1 MRVAVLSL
9 IILLFFFNSNKVYS
23 GTVTMPSTLTTD
35 TTDFVL
41 LSSSGT
47 TPSISGYTGTL
58 LVSAVA
64 SDGNIKVTSV
74 TNLMQAAGYCNY
86 PSDNSSV
93 PSQCTGNS
101 LTEIGFRGTQDDI
114 NNALATLSFKGDGA
128 AGSPTIT
135 VAVTPAGTNYFS
147 GNGHYYELVT
157 GTINWEDAK
166 TAAEASTYLG
176 LTGYLVTITSEA
188 ENNFIK
194 NKIGTNTWIG
204 GSDDATHTSNTHP
217 AISLDLGQGTAL
229 AGEGTWEWVSG
240 PENGKTFF
248 CQVAIES
255 TTPGVNKADPA
266 HEDCTVASGYSY
278 ANWLTDEPNDHP
290 SAEDGDENC
299 AHMYGSPSGRKGKWN
314 DLHCTRDTTGAYV
327 IEYGGT
333 AGESA
338 TVSGQTT
345 LTIRSTEVSGFN
357 AFDDKQV
364 SGMANAQTEHAK
376 RFMFNT
382 TNQVMRRM
390 EQFRRVGINKSTRIK
405 DMKLSL
411 SNQNNYKE
419 QIPPELFDYY
429 IDKYKNLSSKNI
441 DDLISELPLTKY
453 LKENYNMTPK
463 DWAFWT
469 AGSINKGR
477 LNLSSGGDL
486 GIINRTES
494 FLLGAD
500 VNYNKGSLFGLVFR
514 REDDQS
520 NIGTKDS
527 TGFLARSNNF
537 SLYNTWQGSEKNY
550 IDSFLGFGKTT
561 YATTRITD
569 TSNPSNV
576 VKGKF
581 KANQIFGSVKYNLK
595 NVRKNYKFHNY
606 SKFDLGFVNF
616 DGYSETG
623 SSSSKLKFDKRELET
638 SSISLGSAVEKEI
651 YLTDS
656 LFIPYFK
663 IDFNKDLTDGS
674 DIQANFVGETT
685 KYNTTIEKKY
695 NSMIILET
703 GFDWF
708 LDNGWNIKSV
718 FSRIDKDGVGHENLI
733 ELRAVKSRQNL
744 Y

>member
-1 MRVAVLSL
+1 MRVTVLSL
-9 IILLFFFNSNKVYS
+9 IILLFFFNSNKAYS
-23 GTVTMPSTLTTD
+23 GTLTMPSTLTTD

-47 TPSISGYTGTL
+47 TPSISGYSGTL

-74 TNLMQAAGYCNY
+74 TNLMRAVGYCTY
-86 PSDNSSV
+86 TSDSSSA
-93 PSQCTGNS
+93 PIACTGNS

-114 NNALATLSFKGDGA
+114 NNALATLSFKGDGV

-147 GNGHYYELVT
+147 GNGHYYELVS

-176 LTGYLVTITSEA
+176 LTGYLVTITSAA

-194 NKIGTNTWIG
+194 NKISTATWIG
-204 GSDDATHTSNTHP
+204 ASDDATHTSNTHP
-217 AISLDLGQGTAL
+217 AITSGGAGSDPTKGL

-240 PENGKTFF
+240 PDNGKTFH
-248 CQVAIES
+248 CQEKIE
-255 TTPGVNKADPA
+255 PKADPA
-266 HEDCTVASGYSY
+266 HPDCTVASGYEY
-278 ANWLTDEPNDHP
+278 VNWKSGEPNDHN
-290 SAEDGDENC
+290 SDHDGEENC
-299 AHMYGSPSGRKGKWN
+299 AHMYGSPAGVKGQWN
-314 DLHCTRDTTGAYV
+314 DLHCTEDTTTAYV

-345 LTIRSTEVSGFN
+345 LTINSTEASGSTYTAFN
-357 AFDDKQV
+357 DKQV
-364 SGMANAQTEHAK
+364 SGMINAQTEYAK

-405 DMKLSL
+405 DMKLTL
-411 SNQNNYKE
+411 ANDQNNYNK
-419 QIPPELFDYY
+419 QIPTELFDYY
-429 IDKYKNLSSKNI
+429 IDEYKNLSAKNV
-441 DDLISELPLTKY
+441 DDLISKLPLTKY

-477 LNLSSGGDL
+477 LNLSSVGDL

-494 FLLGAD
+494 FIVGAD
-500 VNYNKGSLFGLVFR
+500 VNYDKGSLFGLALR
-514 REDDQS
+514 HEDDQS
-520 NIGTKDS
+520 DIGTKDS

-537 SLYNTWQGSEKNY
+537 SVYNTWQGSEKNY

-561 YATTRITD
+561 YATTRIID
-569 TSNPSNV
+569 ISNPSNV

-581 KANQIFGSVKYNLK
+581 KAKQVFGSVKYNFK
-595 NVRKNYKFHNY
+595 NVHKDYKFHNY
-606 SKFDLGFVNF
+606 SKFDFGFVNF

-623 SSSSKLKFDKRELET
+623 SSSSKLKFGKRELET
-638 SSISLGSAVEKEI
+638 SSISLGSAIEKEI

-663 IDFNKDLTDGS
+663 LDFSKDLTDGS
-674 DIQANFVGETT
+674 DIQANYVGNTT
-685 KYNTTIEKKY
+685 KYNTTIDK
-695 NSMIILET
+695 NFSSMIIFET

-708 LDNGWNIKSV
+708 FDNGWNIKSV
-718 FSRIDKDGVGHENLI
+718 ISRTDKDGVGHENLL
-733 ELRAVKSRQNL
+733 ELRAVRSRQNL

>member
-74 TNLMQAAGYCNY
+74 TSLMQAAGYCNY
-86 PSDNSSV
+86 SSDNSSV

-147 GNGHYYELVT
+147 GNGHYYQLVT
-157 GTINWEDAK
+157 GTINWTNAK
-166 TAAEASTYLG
+166 TAAEASTYEG
-176 LTGYLVTITSEA
+176 LTGYLVTITSAA

-194 NKIGTNTWIG
+194 NKIATNTWIG

-217 AISLDLGQGTAL
+217 AITSGGAGSDPTDGL

-240 PENGKTFF
+240 PDNGKTFH
-248 CQVAIES
+248 CQEKIE
-255 TTPGVNKADPA
+255 PKADPA
-266 HEDCTVASGYSY
+266 HPDCTVASGYEY
-278 ANWLTDEPNDHP
+278 VNWLTNEPNDHN
-290 SAEDGDENC
+290 SETDGQENC
-299 AHMYGSPSGRKGKWN
+299 AHMYGSGGNKGKWN
-314 DLHCTRDTTGAYV
+314 DLPCTNTVGAYV

-345 LTIRSTEVSGFN
+345 LTIKSTEVSGFN

-376 RFMFNT
+376 RFMYNT

-390 EQFRRVGINKSTRIK
+390 EQFRRVGINKSTQIK
-405 DMKLSL
+405 DMRLTL
-411 SNQNNYKE
+411 ANNQNNYSE
-419 QIPPELFDYY
+419 LIPPEFFNNY
-429 IDKYKNLSSKNI
+429 IDKYKDLSTENI
-441 DDLISELPLTKY
+441 NDLISELPLTKY

-463 DWAFWT
+463 DWAFWS

-494 FLLGAD
+494 FLVGAD

-514 REDDQS
+514 HEDDQS

-527 TGFLARSNNF
+527 TRFLARSNNF

-561 YATTRITD
+561 YATTRIID

-581 KANQIFGSVKYNLK
+581 KANQIFGSVKYNFK

-606 SKFDLGFVNF
+606 SKFDFGFVNF

-674 DIQANFVGETT
+674 DIQVNFVGETT

-718 FSRIDKDGVGHENLI
+718 ISRIDKDGVGHENIL

>member
-1 MRVAVLSL
+1 
-9 IILLFFFNSNKVYS
+9 
-23 GTVTMPSTLTTD
+23 MPSTLTTD

-74 TNLMQAAGYCNY
+74 TNLMQAQGYCNY
-86 PSDNSSV
+86 SSDNSSV

-101 LTEIGFRGTQDDI
+101 LSEIGFRGTQEDI
-114 NNALATLSFKGDGA
+114 NNALATLSFKGDGVV
-128 AGSPTIT
+128 GSPTIT

-147 GNGHYYELVT
+147 GNGHYYKLVT

-194 NKIGTNTWIG
+194 NKIGTNTWIA

-217 AISLDLGQGTAL
+217 AISLVLGQGTAL

-255 TTPGVNKADPA
+255 ATPGVNKADPA
-266 HEDCTVASGYSY
+266 HEDCTVASGYEY
-278 ANWLTDEPNDHP
+278 ANWLTDEPNDHGT
-290 SAEDGDENC
+290 AADGEENC
-299 AHMYGSPSGRKGKWN
+299 AHMYGSPAGRKGKWN
-314 DLHCTRDTTGAYV
+314 DLHCTDDTTGAYV

-345 LTIRSTEVSGFN
+345 LTIKSTEVSGFN

-376 RFMFNT
+376 RFMYNT

-390 EQFRRVGINKSTRIK
+390 EQFRRVGINKSTQIK
-405 DMKLSL
+405 DMRLTL
-411 SNQNNYKE
+411 ANNQNNYSE
-419 QIPPELFDYY
+419 LIPPEFFNNY
-429 IDKYKNLSSKNI
+429 INKYKDLSTENI
-441 DDLISELPLTKY
+441 NDLISELPLTKY

-463 DWAFWT
+463 DWAFWS

-494 FLLGAD
+494 FLVGAD

-527 TGFLARSNNF
+527 TRFLARSNNF

-561 YATTRITD
+561 YATTRIID

-581 KANQIFGSVKYNLK
+581 KANQIFGSVKYNFK

-606 SKFDLGFVNF
+606 SKFDFGFVNF

-695 NSMIILET
+695 SSMIILET

-718 FSRIDKDGVGHENLI
+718 ISRIDKDGVGHENIL

>member
-74 TNLMQAAGYCNY
+74 TNLMQAEGYCNY

-101 LTEIGFRGTQDDI
+101 LTEIGFRGSQDDI

-147 GNGHYYELVT
+147 GNGHYYQLVT
-157 GTINWEDAK
+157 GNINWTNAK
-166 TAAEASTYLG
+166 TAAEASTYEG
-176 LTGYLVTITSEA
+176 LTGYLVTITSAA

-194 NKIGTNTWIG
+194 NKIATNTWIG
-204 GSDDATHTSNTHP
+204 GSDDATYTSNTHP
-217 AISLDLGQGTAL
+217 AITSGGAGNSTPHGL

-240 PENGKTFF
+240 PDNGKTFH
-248 CQVAIES
+248 CQEKIE
-255 TTPGVNKADPA
+255 PKADPA
-266 HEDCTVASGYSY
+266 HPDCTVASGYEY
-278 ANWLTDEPNDHP
+278 VNWLTNEPNDHN
-290 SAEDGDENC
+290 SDKDGQENC
-299 AHMYGSPSGRKGKWN
+299 AHMYGSGDNKGKWN
-314 DLHCTRDTTGAYV
+314 DLPCTNTVGAYV

-345 LTIRSTEVSGFN
+345 LTINSTEASGSTYTAFN
-357 AFDDKQV
+357 DKQV
-364 SGMANAQTEHAK
+364 SGMINAQTEYAK

-405 DMKLSL
+405 DMRLTL
-411 SNQNNYKE
+411 ANDQNNYNK
-419 QIPPELFDYY
+419 QIPTELFDYY
-429 IDKYKNLSSKNI
+429 IDEYKNLSAKNV
-441 DDLISELPLTKY
+441 DDLISKLPLTKY

-477 LNLSSGGDL
+477 LNLSSVGDL

-494 FLLGAD
+494 FIVGAD
-500 VNYNKGSLFGLVFR
+500 VNYDKGSLFGLALR
-514 REDDQS
+514 HEDDQS
-520 NIGTKDS
+520 DIGMKDS
-527 TGFLARSNNF
+527 TGFLARSDNF
-537 SLYNTWQGSEKNY
+537 SIYNTWQGSEKNY

-561 YATTRITD
+561 YATTRIVD
-569 TSNPSNV
+569 LANPSNV

-581 KANQIFGSVKYNLK
+581 KAKQVFGSVKYNFK
-595 NVRKNYKFHNY
+595 NVHKNYKFHNY
-606 SKFDLGFVNF
+606 SKFDFGFVNF

-623 SSSSKLKFDKRELET
+623 SSSSKLKFGKRELET
-638 SSISLGSAVEKEI
+638 SSISVGSAIEKEI

-663 IDFNKDLTDGS
+663 LDFSKDLTDGS
-674 DIQANFVGETT
+674 DIQANYVGNTA
-685 KYNTTIEKKY
+685 KYNTTIDK
-695 NSMIILET
+695 NFSSMIIFET

-708 LDNGWNIKSV
+708 FDNGWNIKSV
-718 FSRIDKDGVGHENLI
+718 ISRTDKDGLGHENLL
-733 ELRAVKSRQNL
+733 ELRAVRSRQNL

>member
-1 MRVAVLSL
+1 MRAIVLSL
-9 IILLFFFNSNKVYS
+9 IILIFVFNNNKVYS
-23 GTVTMPSTLTTD
+23 GTVTMPSILTTD

-41 LSSSGT
+41 LSNSGT

-64 SDGNIKVTSV
+64 SDGNIKVTTV
-74 TNLMQAAGYCNY
+74 TSLMQAAGYCSY
-86 PSDNSSV
+86 SSDSSTV
-93 PSQCTGNS
+93 PSNCTGSS

-114 NNALATLSFKGDGA
+114 NNALETLSFKGDGA

-135 VAVTPAGTNYFS
+135 VSVTPAGTNYFS
-147 GNGHYYELVT
+147 GNGHYYKLVT
-157 GTINWEDAK
+157 GNINWTNAK
-166 TAAEASTYLG
+166 TAAEASTYEG

-194 NKIGTNTWIG
+194 NKLATNTWIG
-204 GSDDATHTSNTHP
+204 GSDNSTYTSNTH
-217 AISLDLGQGTAL
+217 AQT
-229 AGEGTWEWVSG
+229 EGTWEWVSG
-240 PENGKTFF
+240 PDNGNTFF
-248 CQVAIES
+248 CQVEI
-255 TTPGVNKADPA
+255 GVKAEAA
-266 HEDCTVASGYSY
+266 HEDCAVASGYSFE
-278 ANWLTDEPNDHP
+278 NWKDLEPNDHN
-290 SAEDGDENC
+290 SATIGEEDC
-299 AHMYGSPSGRKGKWN
+299 AHMYGTGGTKGQWN
-314 DLHCTRDTTGAYV
+314 DLPCSNTVGAYV

-345 LTIRSTEVSGFN
+345 LTINSTEASGSTFN
-357 AFDDKQV
+357 VFDDKQV
-364 SGMANAQTEHAK
+364 SGMVNAQTEHAK

-390 EQFRRVGINKSTRIK
+390 EQFRRVGINKSTQIK
-405 DMKLSL
+405 DMRLTL
-411 SNQNNYKE
+411 ANQNNYNE

-429 IDKYKNLSSKNI
+429 IDEYKNLSTENI
-441 DDLISELPLTKY
+441 NDLISELPLTKY
-453 LKENYNMTPK
+453 LKENYGMTPNN
-463 DWAFWT
+463 WAFWS

-477 LNLSSGGDL
+477 LNLSSDGDL

-494 FLLGAD
+494 FIVGAD
-500 VNYNKGSLFGLVFR
+500 VNYNKGSLFGLALR
-514 REDDQS
+514 HEDDQS

-527 TGFLARSNNF
+527 TRFLARSDNF

-550 IDSFLGFGKTT
+550 IDTFLGFGETT
-561 YATTRITD
+561 YATTRIVD

-581 KANQIFGSVKYNLK
+581 KANQVFSSIKYNFK
-595 NVRKNYKFHNY
+595 NVYKNYKLHNY
-606 SKFDLGFVNF
+606 SKFDFGFVNF

-623 SSSSKLKFDKRELET
+623 NSSSKLKFDKRELKT
-638 SSISLGSAVEKEI
+638 SSISLGSAIEKEI

-663 IDFNKDLTDGS
+663 IDFDKDLTDGS
-674 DIQANFVGETT
+674 DVQANFVGETT
-685 KYNTTIEKKY
+685 KYNTTIDKNY
-695 NSMIILET
+695 SSMVILET

-718 FSRIDKDGVGHENLI
+718 ISRIDKDGVGHENLL
-733 ELRAVKSRQNL
+733 ELRAVKSKQNL

>member
-1 MRVAVLSL
+1 MRAIVLSL
-9 IILLFFFNSNKVYS
+9 IILIFVFNNNKVYS
-23 GTVTMPSTLTTD
+23 GTVTMPSILTTD

-41 LSSSGT
+41 LSNSGT

-64 SDGNIKVTSV
+64 SDGNIKVTTV
-74 TNLMQAAGYCNY
+74 TSLMQAAGYCSY
-86 PSDNSSV
+86 SSDSSTV
-93 PSQCTGNS
+93 PSNCTGSS

-114 NNALATLSFKGDGA
+114 NNALETLSFKGDGA

-135 VAVTPAGTNYFS
+135 VSVTPAGTNYFS
-147 GNGHYYELVT
+147 GNGHYYKLVT
-157 GTINWEDAK
+157 GNINWTNAK
-166 TAAEASTYLG
+166 TAAEASTYEG

-194 NKIGTNTWIG
+194 NKLATNTWIG
-204 GSDDATHTSNTHP
+204 GSDNSTYTSNTH
-217 AISLDLGQGTAL
+217 AQT
-229 AGEGTWEWVSG
+229 EGTWEWVSG
-240 PENGKTFF
+240 PDNGNTFF
-248 CQVAIES
+248 CQVEI
-255 TTPGVNKADPA
+255 GVKAEAA
-266 HEDCTVASGYSY
+266 HEDCAVASGYSFE
-278 ANWLTDEPNDHP
+278 NWKDLEPNDHN
-290 SAEDGDENC
+290 SATIGEEDC
-299 AHMYGSPSGRKGKWN
+299 AHMYGTGGTKGQWN
-314 DLHCTRDTTGAYV
+314 DLPCSNTVGAYV

-345 LTIRSTEVSGFN
+345 LTINSTEASGSTFN
-357 AFDDKQV
+357 VFDDKQV
-364 SGMANAQTEHAK
+364 SGMVNAQIEHAK

-390 EQFRRVGINKSTRIK
+390 EQFRRVGINKSTQIK
-405 DMKLSL
+405 DMRLTL
-411 SNQNNYKE
+411 ANQNNYNE

-429 IDKYKNLSSKNI
+429 IDEYKNLSTENI
-441 DDLISELPLTKY
+441 NDLISELPLTKY
-453 LKENYNMTPK
+453 LKENYGMTPNN
-463 DWAFWT
+463 WAFWS

-477 LNLSSGGDL
+477 LNLSSDGDL

-494 FLLGAD
+494 FIVGAD
-500 VNYNKGSLFGLVFR
+500 VNYNKGSLFGLALR
-514 REDDQS
+514 HEDDQS

-527 TGFLARSNNF
+527 TRFLARSDNF

-550 IDSFLGFGKTT
+550 IDTFLGFGKTT
-561 YATTRITD
+561 YATTRIVD
-569 TSNPSNV
+569 TSNLSNV

-581 KANQIFGSVKYNLK
+581 KANQVFGSIKYNFK
-595 NVRKNYKFHNY
+595 NVYTNYKLHNY
-606 SKFDLGFVNF
+606 SKFNFGFVNF

-623 SSSSKLKFDKRELET
+623 NSSSKLKFDKRELET
-638 SSISLGSAVEKEI
+638 SSISLGSAIEKEI

-663 IDFNKDLTDGS
+663 IDFDKDLTDGS
-674 DIQANFVGETT
+674 DVQANFVGETT
-685 KYNTTIEKKY
+685 KYNTTIDKNY
-695 NSMIILET
+695 SSMVILET

-718 FSRIDKDGVGHENLI
+718 ISRIDKDGVGHENLL
-733 ELRAVKSRQNL
+733 ELRAVKSKQNL

>member
-74 TNLMQAAGYCNY
+74 TNLMQAAGYCGY
-86 PSDNSSV
+86 SSDNSSV
-93 PSQCTGNS
+93 PSACTGNS

-147 GNGHYYELVT
+147 GNGHYYQLVT
-157 GTINWEDAK
+157 GNINWTNAK
-166 TAAEASTYLG
+166 TAAEASTYEG
-176 LTGYLVTITSEA
+176 LTGYLVTITSAA

-194 NKIGTNTWIG
+194 NKIATNTWIG

-217 AISLDLGQGTAL
+217 AITSGGAGSDPTDGL

-240 PENGKTFF
+240 PDNGKTFH
-248 CQVAIES
+248 CQEKIE
-255 TTPGVNKADPA
+255 PKADPA
-266 HEDCTVASGYSY
+266 HPDCTVASGYEY
-278 ANWLTDEPNDHP
+278 VNWQTNEPNDHN
-290 SAEDGDENC
+290 SEEDGQENC
-299 AHMYGSPSGRKGKWN
+299 AHMYGSGGNKGKWN
-314 DLHCTRDTTGAYV
+314 DLHCSDVLVGAYV

-345 LTIRSTEVSGFN
+345 LTINSTEASGSTYTAFN
-357 AFDDKQV
+357 DKQV
-364 SGMANAQTEHAK
+364 SGMVNAQTEYAK

-405 DMKLSL
+405 DMRLTL
-411 SNQNNYKE
+411 ANDQNKNSK
-419 QIPPELFDYY
+419 QIPTELFDYY
-429 IDKYKNLSSKNI
+429 IDEYKNLSAKNV
-441 DDLISELPLTKY
+441 DDLISKLPLTKY

-477 LNLSSGGDL
+477 LNLSSVGDL

-494 FLLGAD
+494 FIVGAD
-500 VNYNKGSLFGLVFR
+500 VNYDKGSLFGLALR
-514 REDDQS
+514 HEDDQS
-520 NIGTKDS
+520 DIGMKDS
-527 TGFLARSNNF
+527 TGFLARSDNF
-537 SLYNTWQGSEKNY
+537 SIYNTWQGSEKNY

-561 YATTRITD
+561 YATTRIVD
-569 TSNPSNV
+569 PANPSNV

-581 KANQIFGSVKYNLK
+581 KAKQVFGSIKYNLK
-595 NVRKNYKFHNY
+595 NIYKNYKLHNY
-606 SKFDLGFVNF
+606 SKFDFGIVNF

-623 SSSSKLKFDKRELET
+623 SSSSKLKFGKRELET
-638 SSISLGSAVEKEI
+638 SSISLGSAIEKEI

-663 IDFNKDLTDGS
+663 LDFSKDLTDGS
-674 DIQANFVGETT
+674 DIQANYVGNTT
-685 KYNTTIEKKY
+685 KYNTTIDK
-695 NSMIILET
+695 NFSSMIIFET

-708 LDNGWNIKSV
+708 FDNGWNIKSV
-718 FSRIDKDGVGHENLI
+718 ISRTDKDGVGHENLL
-733 ELRAVKSRQNL
+733 ELRAVRSRQNL

>member
-1 MRVAVLSL
+1 MRAVIINL
-9 IILLFFFNSNKVYS
+9 IILIFIFNSNKAYS
-23 GTVTMPSTLTTD
+23 GTLTMPSTLTTD

-74 TNLMQAAGYCNY
+74 TNLMQAAGYCDY
-86 PSDNSSV
+86 SSDNSSV
-93 PSQCTGNS
+93 PIKCTGNS

-114 NNALATLSFKGDGA
+114 NNALATLSFKGDGV

-176 LTGYLVTITSEA
+176 LTGYLVTITSAA

-194 NKIGTNTWIG
+194 NKISTNTWIG

-217 AISLDLGQGTAL
+217 AISLALGQGTAL

-255 TTPGVNKADPA
+255 ATPGVNKADPA

-278 ANWLTDEPNDHP
+278 QNWKNNEPNDHN
-290 SAEDGDENC
+290 SGNDGEENC
-299 AHMYGSPSGRKGKWN
+299 AHMYGSGGQWN
-314 DLHCTRDTTGAYV
+314 DLHCTEDTTGAYV

-345 LTIRSTEVSGFN
+345 LTIKSTEASGFN

-390 EQFRRVGINKSTRIK
+390 EQFRRVGINKSTQIK
-405 DMKLSL
+405 DMRLTL
-411 SNQNNYKE
+411 ANNQNNYSE
-419 QIPPELFDYY
+419 LIPPEFFNNY
-429 IDKYKNLSSKNI
+429 IDKYKDLSTENI
-441 DDLISELPLTKY
+441 NDLISELPLTKY

-463 DWAFWT
+463 DWAFWS

-494 FLLGAD
+494 FLVGAD

-514 REDDQS
+514 HEDDQS

-527 TGFLARSNNF
+527 TRFLARSNNF

-561 YATTRITD
+561 YATTRIID

-581 KANQIFGSVKYNLK
+581 KANQIFGSVKYNFK

-606 SKFDLGFVNF
+606 SKFDFGFVNF

-695 NSMIILET
+695 SSMIILET

-718 FSRIDKDGVGHENLI
+718 ISRIDKDGVGHENLL

>member
-1 MRVAVLSL
+1 MRAIVLSL
-9 IILLFFFNSNKVYS
+9 IILIFVFNNNKVYS
-23 GTVTMPSTLTTD
+23 GTVTMPSILTTD

-41 LSSSGT
+41 LSNSGT

-64 SDGNIKVTSV
+64 SDGNIKVTTV
-74 TNLMQAAGYCNY
+74 TSLMQAAGYCSY
-86 PSDNSSV
+86 SSDSSTV
-93 PSQCTGNS
+93 PSNCTGSS

-114 NNALATLSFKGDGA
+114 NNALETLSFKGDGA

-135 VAVTPAGTNYFS
+135 VSVTPAGTNYFS
-147 GNGHYYELVT
+147 GNGHYYKLVT
-157 GTINWEDAK
+157 GNINWTNAK
-166 TAAEASTYLG
+166 TAAEASTYEG

-194 NKIGTNTWIG
+194 NKLATNTWIG
-204 GSDDATHTSNTHP
+204 GSDNSTYTSNTH
-217 AISLDLGQGTAL
+217 AQT
-229 AGEGTWEWVSG
+229 EGTWEWVSG
-240 PENGKTFF
+240 PDNGNTFF
-248 CQVAIES
+248 CQVEI
-255 TTPGVNKADPA
+255 GVKAEAA
-266 HEDCTVASGYSY
+266 HEDCAVASGYSFE
-278 ANWLTDEPNDHP
+278 NWKDLEPNDHN
-290 SAEDGDENC
+290 SATIGEEDC
-299 AHMYGSPSGRKGKWN
+299 AHMYGTGGSKGQWN
-314 DLHCTRDTTGAYV
+314 DLPCSNTVGAYV

-345 LTIRSTEVSGFN
+345 LTINSTEASGSTFN
-357 AFDDKQV
+357 VFDDKQV
-364 SGMANAQTEHAK
+364 SGMVNAQTEHAK

-390 EQFRRVGINKSTRIK
+390 EQFRRVGINKSTQIK
-405 DMKLSL
+405 DMRLTL
-411 SNQNNYKE
+411 ANQNNYNE

-429 IDKYKNLSSKNI
+429 IDEYKNLSTENI
-441 DDLISELPLTKY
+441 NDLISELPLTKY
-453 LKENYNMTPK
+453 LKENYGMTPNN
-463 DWAFWT
+463 WAFWS

-477 LNLSSGGDL
+477 LNLSSDGDL

-494 FLLGAD
+494 FIVGAD
-500 VNYNKGSLFGLVFR
+500 VNYNKGSLFGLALR
-514 REDDQS
+514 HEDDQS

-527 TGFLARSNNF
+527 TRFLARSDNF

-550 IDSFLGFGKTT
+550 IDTFLGFGKTT
-561 YATTRITD
+561 YATTRIVD
-569 TSNPSNV
+569 TSNLSNV

-581 KANQIFGSVKYNLK
+581 KANQVFGSIKYNFK
-595 NVRKNYKFHNY
+595 NVYTNYKLHNY
-606 SKFDLGFVNF
+606 SKFNFGFVNF

-623 SSSSKLKFDKRELET
+623 NSSSKLKFDKRELET
-638 SSISLGSAVEKEI
+638 SSISLGSAIEKEI

-663 IDFNKDLTDGS
+663 IDFDKDLTDGS
-674 DIQANFVGETT
+674 DVQANFVGETT
-685 KYNTTIEKKY
+685 KYNTTIDKNY
-695 NSMIILET
+695 SSMVILET

-718 FSRIDKDGVGHENLI
+718 ISRIDKDGVGHENLL
-733 ELRAVKSRQNL
+733 ELRAVKSKQNL

>member
-1 MRVAVLSL
+1 MRVIFLSL
-9 IILLFFFNSNKVYS
+9 IILIFLFNSNKAYS

-74 TNLMQAAGYCNY
+74 TNLMQAAGYCGY
-86 PSDNSSV
+86 SSDNSSV
-93 PSQCTGNS
+93 PSSCTGNS

-147 GNGHYYELVT
+147 GNGHYYQLVT
-157 GTINWEDAK
+157 GNINWTDAK
-166 TAAEASTYLG
+166 TAAEASTYEG
-176 LTGYLVTITSEA
+176 LTGYLVTITSAA

-194 NKIGTNTWIG
+194 NKLATNTWIG
-204 GSDDATHTSNTHP
+204 GSDNSTYTSNTH
-217 AISLDLGQGTAL
+217 AQT
-229 AGEGTWEWVSG
+229 EGTWEWVSG
-240 PENGKTFF
+240 PDNGYTFF
-248 CQVAIES
+248 CQVEI
-255 TTPGVNKADPA
+255 GIKAEAAD
-266 HEDCTVASGYSY
+266 EDCEVASGYEFE
-278 ANWLTDEPNDHP
+278 NWKDLEPNDHN
-290 SAEDGDENC
+290 SEDIGEEDC
-299 AHMYGSPSGRKGKWN
+299 AHMYGSGDNKGQWN
-314 DLHCTRDTTGAYV
+314 DLPCTHIVGAYV

-345 LTIRSTEVSGFN
+345 LTINSTEASGSTYN

-390 EQFRRVGINKSTRIK
+390 EQFRRVGINKSTQIK
-405 DMKLSL
+405 DMRLTL
-411 SNQNNYKE
+411 ANQNNYNE
-419 QIPPELFDYY
+419 QIPTELFDHY
-429 IDKYKNLSSKNI
+429 IDKYKNSSSENI
-441 DDLISELPLTKY
+441 NDLISELPLTKY
-453 LKENYNMTPK
+453 LKENYGMTPNN
-463 DWAFWT
+463 WAFWS
-469 AGSINKGR
+469 AGSIQKGR
-477 LNLSSGGDL
+477 LNMSSDGNL

-494 FLLGAD
+494 FTVGAD
-500 VNYNKGSLFGLVFR
+500 VNYDKGSLFGLALR
-514 REDDQS
+514 HEDDQS
-520 NIGTKDS
+520 NVGIKDS
-527 TGFLARSNNF
+527 TRSLARSDNL

-561 YATTRITD
+561 YATTRIVD

-581 KANQIFGSVKYNLK
+581 KANQVFGSIKYNFK
-595 NVRKNYKFHNY
+595 NIHKSYKLHNY
-606 SKFDLGFVNF
+606 SKFNFGFVKF

-638 SSISLGSAVEKEI
+638 SSISLGSAIEKEI
-651 YLTDS
+651 YLNDS

-663 IDFNKDLTDGS
+663 IDFDKDLTDGS
-674 DIQANFVGETT
+674 DVKANFVGETT
-685 KYNTTIEKKY
+685 KYSTTIDKNY
-695 NSMIILET
+695 SSMVILES

-718 FSRIDKDGVGHENLI
+718 ISRIDKDGVGHEHLL
-733 ELRAVKSRQNL
+733 ELRVVKSKQNL

>member
-9 IILLFFFNSNKVYS
+9 IILLFLFNSNKVYS

-74 TNLMQAAGYCNY
+74 TSLMQAAGYCNY
-86 PSDNSSV
+86 ESDNSSV

-147 GNGHYYELVT
+147 GNGHYYQLVT
-157 GTINWEDAK
+157 GNINWINAK
-166 TAAEASTYLG
+166 TAAEASTYEG
-176 LTGYLVTITSEA
+176 LTGYLVTITSAA

-194 NKIGTNTWIG
+194 NKIATNTWIG
-204 GSDDATHTSNTHP
+204 GSDDATYTSNTHP
-217 AISLDLGQGTAL
+217 AITSGGAGNSNPHGL

-240 PENGKTFF
+240 PDNGKTFH
-248 CQVAIES
+248 CQEKIE
-255 TTPGVNKADPA
+255 PKADPA
-266 HEDCTVASGYSY
+266 HPDCRVASGYEY
-278 ANWLTDEPNDHP
+278 VNWLNNEPNDHH
-290 SAEDGDENC
+290 SDKDGQENC
-299 AHMYGSPSGRKGKWN
+299 AHMYGSGDNKGKWN
-314 DLHCTRDTTGAYV
+314 DLPCTNTVGAYV

-345 LTIRSTEVSGFN
+345 LTINSTEASGSTYTAFN
-357 AFDDKQV
+357 DKQV
-364 SGMANAQTEHAK
+364 SGMINAQTEYAK

-405 DMKLSL
+405 DMRLTL
-411 SNQNNYKE
+411 ANDQNNYSK
-419 QIPPELFDYY
+419 QIPTELFDYY
-429 IDKYKNLSSKNI
+429 IDEYKNLSAKNV
-441 DDLISELPLTKY
+441 DDLISKLPLTKY

-477 LNLSSGGDL
+477 LNLSSVGDL

-494 FLLGAD
+494 FIVGAD
-500 VNYNKGSLFGLVFR
+500 VNYDKGSLFGLALR
-514 REDDQS
+514 HEDDQS
-520 NIGTKDS
+520 AIGMKDS

-561 YATTRITD
+561 YATTRIVD
-569 TSNPSNV
+569 LANPSNV

-581 KANQIFGSVKYNLK
+581 KAKQVFGSVKYNFK
-595 NVRKNYKFHNY
+595 NVHKNYKFHNY
-606 SKFDLGFVNF
+606 SKFDIGFVNF

-623 SSSSKLKFDKRELET
+623 SSSSKLKFGKRELET
-638 SSISLGSAVEKEI
+638 SSISVGSAIEKEI

-663 IDFNKDLTDGS
+663 LDFSKDLTDGS
-674 DIQANFVGETT
+674 DIQANYVGNTT
-685 KYNTTIEKKY
+685 KYNTTIDK
-695 NSMIILET
+695 NFSSMIIFET

-708 LDNGWNIKSV
+708 FDNGWNIKSV
-718 FSRIDKDGVGHENLI
+718 ISRTDKDGLGHENLL
-733 ELRAVKSRQNL
+733 ELRAVRSRQNL